1 MSNQYYDEITDKLSD
16 IFTNYSDELL
26 AIATNIY
33 HNTNT
38 DKDIEDIVIDLQK
51 EYHQKVL
58 SNDMSI
64 QQVRIELYRE
74 RCNTIYDY

>member
-1 MSNQYYDEITDKLSD
+1 MSNQYEKITGKLAD
-16 IFTNYSDELL
+16 VLDNYSDELL
-26 AIATNIY
+26 TLATNIY
-33 HNTNT
+33 HNTDT

-51 EYHQKVL
+51 VL

-64 QQVRIELYRE
+64 QQVEIELYQE

>member
-1 MSNQYYDEITDKLSD
+1 MSNQHYDEITDKLSD

-26 AIATNIY
+26 TIATNIY
-33 HNTNT
+33 HNTDT

-51 EYHQKVL
+51 HYHQKVL

-64 QQVRIELYRE
+64 RQVRIELYRE